1 MRQMGQIR
9 IFKSSIRAAI
19 PFAVLVAGDCVGQV
33 SMGFDLAIGAESV
46 VAMPNGDV
54 VVLGTPLVT
63 DPITHLFRSDT
74 TGQILWA
81 RGSEDFL
88 PMNDGGE
95 VFADPVNGNI
105 IVPVGHTDS
114 MGIVRPGLVVL
125 SGDGELLWA
134 RYFADPTSSPDRP
147 MVAVEPDGQLVVGYY
162 SGTPEPSLTLHRLDA
177 MGSPIWS
184 RTYPDVTGYNDNLI
198 SATADGGVLISLRAE
213 IIRLDAA
220 GAVQWSKTLT
230 IDTTGSLG
238 GRSQA
243 LERDQGIVQCL
254 RNYVFPWDHVVL
266 ATFDASGGLLT
277 AEQMV
282 EENWNEPRM
291 RLIPTESDGYIF
303 HIGPYHALKYTLARH
318 FSGQPITGFAWQIG
332 GYLPLD
338 INSTPSAGWWVAAS
352 NVEGPGPFYGL
363 FHLPAATSLPTCF
376 DAWDPNLT
384 PLALGQVPTVR
395 TSEETS
401 VSMMDWTATLS
412 TEVLV
417 PTVACLSTIVLEA
430 VQQPGPMLHCATDA
444 WTISIPPE
452 WRNCFMDLFD
462 AYGRMVIQ
470 SIARAET
477 LTVDA
482 SSLPSGVYELRLTG
496 LPGTWTYKLPLVR

>member
-1 MRQMGQIR
+1 
-9 IFKSSIRAAI
+9 
-19 PFAVLVAGDCVGQV
+19 
-33 SMGFDLAIGAESV
+33 MGFDLDIGAESV

-54 VVLGTPLVT
+54 VVLGTPSVT

-134 RYFADPTSSPDRP
+134 RYFADPTSSSDRP
-147 MVAVEPDGQLVVGYY
+147 MVAVEADGQLVVGYY

-230 IDTTGSLG
+230 IDTPGSLG
-238 GRSQA
+238 GDHKRSNA
-243 LERDQGIVQCL
+243 IKGSF
-254 RNYVFPWDHVVL
+254 N
-266 ATFDASGGLLT
+266 ASGT
-277 AEQMV
+277 
-282 EENWNEPRM
+282 
-291 RLIPTESDGYIF
+291 TC
-303 HIGPYHALKYTLARH
+303 
-318 FSGQPITGFAWQIG
+318 
-332 GYLPLD
+332 
-338 INSTPSAGWWVAAS
+338 
-352 NVEGPGPFYGL
+352 
-363 FHLPAATSLPTCF
+363 SLGIMSCS
-376 DAWDPNLT
+376 
-384 PLALGQVPTVR
+384 R
-395 TSEETS
+395 
-401 VSMMDWTATLS
+401 LS
-412 TEVLV
+412 THPVVCSRPSKWLKR
-417 PTVACLSTIVLEA
+417 TGTS
-430 VQQPGPMLHCATDA
+430 
-444 WTISIPPE
+444 PE
-452 WRNCFMDLFD
+452 
-462 AYGRMVIQ
+462 
-470 SIARAET
+470 
-477 LTVDA
+477 
-482 SSLPSGVYELRLTG
+482 
-496 LPGTWTYKLPLVR
+496 